1 MYSDWSVF
9 AIGAV
14 TTVFIWLLVLT
25 YLIGRQNNFL
35 KSLFPKSGE
44 RDIRQKFEEVLNQI
58 EEFKLG
64 SDDFR
69 KKLNNFEKEGLG
81 YIQRIELL
89 RYNPYEDT
97 GGDQSFTL
105 AMLNEEGSGIV
116 LTSLHA
122 RSGTRIFAKPVTEG
136 RASKYQFS
144 EEEETVIRRA
154 LQNGQSY

>member
-9 AIGAV
+9 AVGAV
-14 TTVFIWLLVLT
+14 AAVFIWLLVLS
-25 YLIGRQNNFL
+25 YLVGRQNNFL

-44 RDIRQKFEEVLNQI
+44 RDIRQKLEEVLNQI

-105 AMLNEEGSGIV
+105 ALLNEEGSGIV

-122 RSGTRIFAKPVTEG
+122 RSGTRVFAKSVSEG
-136 RASKYQFS
+136 KASKYQFS

-154 LQNGQSY
+154 LQNG

>member
-9 AIGAV
+9 AVGAV
-14 TTVFIWLLVLT
+14 AAVFIWLLVLS
-25 YLIGRQNNFL
+25 YLVGRQNNFL

-64 SDDFR
+64 SDDFK
-69 KKLNNFEKEGLG
+69 KKLNNFEKKGMG

-97 GGDQSFTL
+97 GGDQSFSL
-105 AMLNEEGSGIV
+105 VLLDEEGSGIV

-122 RSGTRIFAKPVTEG
+122 RSGTRIFAKPVSEG

-154 LQNGQSY
+154 LQNG